1 MSLGDAEI
9 RRRLT
14 EFATKWGAW
23 QGTEKSEAIPFLIDL
38 LACFGTEKDGA
49 GVRFEVKVPSGWIDM
64 LWPGVCLVEMKRPS
78 ETKRLAKHRDQAFAY
93 WHESGTETDEPP
105 KYIVLSS
112 FHRFIVFQP
121 GFAGARADLTLEELP
136 ERLDALG
143 FLGGLE
149 TRFTED
155 RADLTREAV
164 ALVTDLYKGLV
175 DRLAEGPDTLRDF
188 ILQCVWCL
196 FAEDLH
202 LLPSSLF
209 TKLVEGLIKDSTR
222 SSRDELGLLFEYL
235 NTPGGGP
242 SEGRYAGTPYADG
255 QLFAK
260 PARVHLE
267 PDELRLL
274 REACAYN
281 WRQVEPS
288 IFGSLLQGALGKER
302 QWALGA
308 HYTAEADI
316 MHAVGP
322 TIVEPWRK
330 RVEACTSLADVQALQ
345 DELAQYVV
353 LDPACGSG
361 NFLYVAYR
369 ELRAIERDLA
379 DLERKFRRDA
389 GLKEEARIGVFTLGN
404 LRGIETEPFAVKL
417 ARVTLWMGH
426 ALAVDELGLTEDV
439 LPLADLSGIQRAD
452 ALKIKWPA
460 ADAIVGNP
468 PYHGSQQIRRELG
481 DAYAEWLRDEFGI
494 GLKDYAVYW
503 FRKAHERLEPGGRA
517 GLVATNSVSQGRS
530 RKESL
535 EWIVETGGVV
545 TEAISKK
552 PWSGEAVVNV
562 SIVNW
567 IKNPAEEPS
576 RFVLDGDEVE
586 GITAALRPVG
596 FDVSSA
602 APLSQNRGRAFQG
615 PIPAGE
621 GFVLGSQEAYELIQ
635 LPEADYRN
643 VVRPYLI
650 GDDIASE
657 PEQSPSRWIIDFG
670 LRTLEEARKWPA
682 ALKIVEERVRPVRAT
697 NNRRLYREKW
707 WIFAEPRPGMRDA
720 LASLHR
726 FISGVAQGK
735 RIHFCWCEPNCCP
748 SNLTNVFAFEDDY
761 AMGILLSTIHHE
773 WARAQSSTLRI
784 DIRYTPTSAFETFPW
799 PPSPSDGQREPIAEL
814 SRRIIERR
822 QVICAEREIGLTRLY
837 NEVDDGAYADLK
849 KLHHDLD
856 RAVAEAYGWPAKI
869 AADSTETNRRLL
881 ELNGRIRAGEVKYA
895 PFAEPVPAP

>member
-105 KYIVLSS
+105 KYIVLCS

-267 PDELRLL
+267 PAELRLL

-322 TIVEPWRK
+322 DDRRAV
-330 RVEACTSLADVQALQ
+330 AQA
-345 DELAQYVV
+345 
-353 LDPACGSG
+353 SG
-361 NFLYVAYR
+361 
-369 ELRAIERDLA
+369 
-379 DLERKFRRDA
+379 
-389 GLKEEARIGVFTLGN
+389 GVHES
-404 LRGIETEPFAVKL
+404 RG
-417 ARVTLWMGH
+417 R
-426 ALAVDELGLTEDV
+426 
-439 LPLADLSGIQRAD
+439 SGA
-452 ALKIKWPA
+452 P
-460 ADAIVGNP
+460 
-468 PYHGSQQIRRELG
+468 
-481 DAYAEWLRDEFGI
+481 
-494 GLKDYAVYW
+494 
-503 FRKAHERLEPGGRA
+503 GRA
-517 GLVATNSVSQGRS
+517 
-530 RKESL
+530 
-535 EWIVETGGVV
+535 
-545 TEAISKK
+545 
-552 PWSGEAVVNV
+552 
-562 SIVNW
+562 
-567 IKNPAEEPS
+567 
-576 RFVLDGDEVE
+576 
-586 GITAALRPVG
+586 
-596 FDVSSA
+596 
-602 APLSQNRGRAFQG
+602 
-615 PIPAGE
+615 
-621 GFVLGSQEAYELIQ
+621 
-635 LPEADYRN
+635 
-643 VVRPYLI
+643 
-650 GDDIASE
+650 
-657 PEQSPSRWIIDFG
+657 
-670 LRTLEEARKWPA
+670 
-682 ALKIVEERVRPVRAT
+682 RPVRRARSGVRIGKLPL
-697 NNRRLYREKW
+697 RRLSRAPCDRARPRRPR
-707 WIFAEPRPGMRDA
+707 AEV
-720 LASLHR
+720 S
-726 FISGVAQGK
+726 
-735 RIHFCWCEPNCCP
+735 
-748 SNLTNVFAFEDDY
+748 
-761 AMGILLSTIHHE
+761 
-773 WARAQSSTLRI
+773 
-784 DIRYTPTSAFETFPW
+784 
-799 PPSPSDGQREPIAEL
+799 
-814 SRRIIERR
+814 SRRGPEGGSAHWRFHAR
-822 QVICAEREIGLTRLY
+822 QLTWDR
-837 NEVDDGAYADLK
+837 
-849 KLHHDLD
+849 D
-856 RAVAEAYGWPAKI
+856 RALCGQAGSRHALDGTRA
-869 AADSTETNRRLL
+869 RR
-881 ELNGRIRAGEVKYA
+881 
-895 PFAEPVPAP
+895 